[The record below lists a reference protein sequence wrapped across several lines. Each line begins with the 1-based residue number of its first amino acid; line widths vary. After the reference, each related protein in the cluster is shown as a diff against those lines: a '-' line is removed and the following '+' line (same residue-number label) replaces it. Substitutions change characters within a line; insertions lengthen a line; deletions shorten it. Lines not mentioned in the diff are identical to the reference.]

1 MLRDSFAARVQNDEH
16 ARAAFITRSRHLVG
30 KELKALVE
38 TAVKE
43 TTTERNSTKRKTQLD
58 FVDSPDL
65 KKRFHDKPEQLERI
79 RARGEA
85 FTHPH
90 TNVRMYAVANYT
102 EEQPHFTY
110 AMCKLTKPHCHP
122 AMYNHPRAYHMR

>member
-1 MLRDSFAARVQNDEH
+1 MLRDSFVARFANDDH

-30 KELKALVE
+30 KDLKALVE

-43 TTTERNSTKRKTQLD
+43 TKTERNSTKRKTQLD

-90 TNVRMYAVANYT
+90 KCSRV
-102 EEQPHFTY
+102 
-110 AMCKLTKPHCHP
+110 CSG
-122 AMYNHPRAYHMR
+122 